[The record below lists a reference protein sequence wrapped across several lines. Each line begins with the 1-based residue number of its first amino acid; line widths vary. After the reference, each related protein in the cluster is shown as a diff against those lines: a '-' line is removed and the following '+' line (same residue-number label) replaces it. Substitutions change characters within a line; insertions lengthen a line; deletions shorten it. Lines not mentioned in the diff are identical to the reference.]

1 MSPTDLIALAIGC
14 MLIALGLGSIGAWAL
29 RRRTAERLLLLFGI
43 WCVLYGVRLASQP
56 PAVQTSIG
64 LPDRAPA
71 YINAFLT
78 YAINVPGA
86 LFFEA
91 LLGPGWRHSIR
102 RLWQVMIVYAV
113 LAIVADLLA
122 ARPYVLMGLN
132 RPLVLLGLGVEA
144 ANVWLYRRQ
153 VNPLFTTPIIAG
165 AGLALLAFVV
175 HENLGRPLLRV
186 VNVEPV
192 GVLIFVTALAY
203 GVIGTVFRGEAELLA
218 VQRELETARRIQ
230 RSLLPREPE
239 RVRGLDVAVRYL
251 PMTAVAG
258 DIYDFVELGSSR
270 LGILVADVC
279 GHGVPAALLAS
290 MVKLAF
296 STQADAADDPGL
308 VLTMMNRILS
318 RHLEHGFVTAVYA
331 VVDTEAGRIT
341 VANAGHP
348 PLLIGRPD
356 RHVEGI
362 DERGL
367 MLGVFPDARYA
378 NREVDLRP
386 GDLIL
391 LYTDGVTETRNP
403 SGEFFDDE
411 RVRRWLT
418 AGNGGGASRLAD
430 GALRDLNV
438 WRGGA
443 VPEDDITFV
452 VARVAGQP

>member
-1 MSPTDLIALAIGC
+1 
-14 MLIALGLGSIGAWAL
+14 
-29 RRRTAERLLLLFGI
+29 
-43 WCVLYGVRLASQP
+43 
-56 PAVQTSIG
+56 
-64 LPDRAPA
+64 
-71 YINAFLT
+71 
-78 YAINVPGA
+78 
-86 LFFEA
+86 
-91 LLGPGWRHSIR
+91 
-102 RLWQVMIVYAV
+102 
-113 LAIVADLLA
+113 
-122 ARPYVLMGLN
+122 
-132 RPLVLLGLGVEA
+132 
-144 ANVWLYRRQ
+144 
-153 VNPLFTTPIIAG
+153 
-165 AGLALLAFVV
+165 
-175 HENLGRPLLRV
+175 
-186 VNVEPV
+186 
-192 GVLIFVTALAY
+192 
-203 GVIGTVFRGEAELLA
+203 LLA

-296 STQADAADDPGL
+296 STQADAAHDPGL

-430 GALRDLNV
+430 GALRDLNA